1 MADGP
6 DFLDELIEESTKLDP
21 QFPALLAAAE
31 ERRALVKQL
40 VAKRQARGLSQKT
53 VAGRMNT
60 SQSAIAR
67 LEGLDDAKESM
78 IDRYAVAIGV
88 HVKRSI
94 VDLDVDQQVAA

>member
-1 MADGP
+1 MAETL
-6 DFLDELIEESTKLDP
+6 DFLDELIEESTALDP
-21 QFPALLAAAE
+21 QFPALLVAAE

-40 VAKRQARGLSQKT
+40 VAKRRARGLSQKT
-53 VAGRMNT
+53 VAVRMKT

-94 VDLDVDQQVAA
+94 VDVDQQVAA